1 MSLLKC
7 YYLNYYI
14 PYHNVA
20 VLRKNKQGHLLL
32 IGQSVQSK
40 TKHQVDIIDILQEA
54 KLNVFHALS
63 KRNKKN
69 QPFQPGLKEQIPPMK
84 RKQKLLYQKSF
95 FNKTK

>member
-1 MSLLKC
+1 MSLLQC

-32 IGQSVQSK
+32 IEQSLQSK
-40 TKHQVDIIDILQEA
+40 TKNQVDIIDILQEA

-63 KRNKKN
+63 KRNKKKSTFSSRTERTN
-69 QPFQPGLKEQIPPMK
+69 SSNETKAKATISEIFFQ
-84 RKQKLLYQKSF
+84 
-95 FNKTK
+95 